1 MSSSSH
7 HHQSFIHSPVFG
19 GMVLFLFAVIALVWA
34 NIDHDSYHFFWH
46 HPVLDFHGVSGTDY
60 AISLHHIINE
70 FLMAIFFF
78 FTGLEIKR
86 EVLYGD
92 LSSFDKAILPIAGA
106 LGGMI
111 LPALIFFTLNIGEE
125 TANGWGVPMATDIAF
140 SLAILALLGTR
151 VPIALKVFLTALAIG
166 DDLGAIVVIAAFYTP
181 SIEYIDLI
189 IAAVGLGVLFAMNR
203 FGVRNRIWYYIIGII
218 VVWLAFLAS
227 GIHSTVAGVL
237 VAFTIPSRQSIKH
250 DDYVDKAKGI
260 LDEIKNHPKKDEDI
274 MSETII
280 FKLKNL
286 SILTE
291 NASNP
296 LQLEEKALHPMVSF
310 FILPLFAIANA
321 GVTIHGEIGE
331 VIMSDVSLGIMFGLI
346 LGKPIGIFLFTKLFT
361 MMGIGSLNKDIK
373 WSYILGVGFLAGM
386 GFTMSLFVTDLAFT
400 KAEYIESAKLAI
412 ILASFISGI
421 IGFFL
426 LNFSL
431 SKSK

>member
-1 MSSSSH
+1 MSSH
-7 HHQSFIHSPVFG
+7 HHNSFVHSPIFG
-19 GMVLFLFAVIALVWA
+19 GVILFLFAIIALVWA
-34 NIDHDSYHFFWH
+34 NIDHDSYHHFWH
-46 HPVLDFHGVSGTDY
+46 HAVLDFHGLSGTDY

-92 LSSFDKAILPIAGA
+92 LSSMNKAILPLAGA

-111 LPALIFFTLNIGEE
+111 FPALIYFSINIGEE
-125 TANGWGVPMATDIAF
+125 TANGWGIPMATDIAF
-140 SLAILALLGTR
+140 SLAILALLGSR

-181 SIEYIDLI
+181 EIAYIDVV
-189 IAAVGLGVLFAMNR
+189 IAVIGLGILFLMNR
-203 FGVRNRIWYYIIGII
+203 FGVRNKIWYYIIGII

-227 GIHSTVAGVL
+227 GIHSTIAGVL

-260 LDEIKNHPKKDEDI
+260 LDDIKNHPKKDEDI

-291 NASNP
+291 NATNP

-310 FILPLFAIANA
+310 FILPLFAVANA
-321 GVTIHGEIGE
+321 GVAIEGDFGS
-331 VIMSDVSLGIMFGLI
+331 VLMSNVSLGILFGLT
-346 LGKPIGIFLFTKLFT
+346 LGKPIGIYLFTKLFT
-361 MMGIGSLNKDIK
+361 ALGIGKLNKEIK
-373 WSYILGVGFLAGM
+373 WSHILGVGFLAGM
-386 GFTMSLFVTDLAFT
+386 GFTMSLFVTDLAFFDPV
-400 KAEYIESAKLAI
+400 YRESAKLSI

-431 SKSK
+431 SKTE

>member
-1 MSSSSH
+1 MSSKGNT
-7 HHQSFIHSPVFG
+7 SFLHSPVFG
-19 GMVLFLFAVIALVWA
+19 GIILFLFALIALFWA
-34 NIDHDSYHFFWH
+34 NIDHDSYHHFWH
-46 HPVLDFHGVSGTDY
+46 HTVLDFHGVSGNVHE
-60 AISLHHIINE
+60 ISFHHIINE

-92 LSSFDKAILPIAGA
+92 LSSMDKAVLPLAGA

-111 LPALIFFTLNIGEE
+111 FPALIFFTINLGED
-125 TANGWGVPMATDIAF
+125 TANGWGIPMATDIAF
-140 SLAILALLGTR
+140 SLAILALLGSR

-166 DDLGAIVVIAAFYTP
+166 DDLGAIIVIAAFYTP
-181 SIEYIDLI
+181 EIEFIDLI
-189 IAAVGLGVLFAMNR
+189 IAAIGLGVLFAMNR
-203 FGVRNRIWYYIIGII
+203 FGVRNKIWYYFIGII
-218 VVWLAFLAS
+218 VVWLAFLSS
-227 GIHSTVAGVL
+227 GIHSTIAGVL

-250 DDYVDKAKGI
+250 DEYVDKAQGL
-260 LDEIKNHPKKDEDI
+260 LDDIKKHPKKDEDI

-296 LQLEEKALHPMVSF
+296 LQLEEKALHPIVSF
-310 FILPLFAIANA
+310 MILPLFAIANA
-321 GVTIHGEIGE
+321 GVTIHGDMGT
-331 VIMSDVSLGIMFGLI
+331 VIMSDVSMGVLAGLI

-361 MMGIGSLNKDIK
+361 MIGIGSLHKDIK
-373 WSYILGVGFLAGM
+373 WSYIIGIGFLAGM
-386 GFTMSLFVTDLAFT
+386 GFTMSLFVTDLAF
-400 KAEYIESAKLAI
+400 KGLPEYIENAKLAI

-426 LNFSL
+426 LNYSL
-431 SKSK
+431 SKK